1 MTRFFWDTNLF
12 IYRWSPESDLFHSV
26 KTLQQRMADND
37 IALVTSTLVLGELQ
51 VGPRAAGDLALAG
64 RYKSILAQ
72 LATLVSFDETAADSY
87 AIIRQT
93 TRAKG
98 PDAIHLAC
106 AATHGVDLFV
116 TNDDK
121 LQGLRIPGIKFIV
134 SIQTALQ
141 LLPEL
146 SPSTSPKA
154 P

>member
-12 IYRWSPESDLFHSV
+12 IYRWSPASELFHSV
-26 KTLQQRMADND
+26 KTLQERMADNE

-51 VGPRAAGDLALAG
+51 VGPRRSGDLALAA
-64 RYKSILAQ
+64 RYKSILTQ
-72 LATLVSFDETAADSY
+72 LASLVSFDEAAADSY
-87 AIIRQT
+87 TVVRQT

-106 AATHGVDLFV
+106 AATHGVDLFI

-121 LQGLRIPGIKFIV
+121 LQGLRIPGIKFVV

-141 LLPEL
+141 LLP
-146 SPSTSPKA
+146 
-154 P
+154 